1 MNNQI
6 AVLAVIVE
14 NPDSVPALNE
24 TLHEFSRFIIGRMGL
39 PYRQRNLSLI
49 SLAVDAP
56 EEVIADLEKRLA
68 SLEGITVQTAHAKH

>member
-14 NPDSVPALNE
+14 NPDSVAAMNE
-24 TLHEFSRFIIGRMGL
+24 TLHEFSHFIIGRMGL

-68 SLEGITVQTAHAKH
+68 FLEGITVRTAYAKH